1 MLWIVSFAFLIAI
14 AIFYGSIGKQ
24 MPGGETKLL
33 GENEVALFETYQTA
47 EQDMYYIELAAQ
59 LSAEKAS
66 EENFMR
72 DFKNTFAEYL
82 KGTQV
87 TISDYTFD
95 CSSASG
101 MTTLIGKTDKELEYT
116 ENQYIYKVRPN
127 FRVTLPEEIPE
138 CTEKIFV

>member
-1 MLWIVSFAFLIAI
+1 MLWIVSFAFLIGI
-14 AIFYGSIGKQ
+14 AVFYGNIGKQ

-33 GENEVALFETYQTA
+33 GENEIALFETYQTA
-47 EQDMYYIELAAQ
+47 EQDIYSIELAAQ

-66 EENFMR
+66 KESFMR

-82 KGTQV
+82 QGTQL

-101 MTTLIGKTDKELEYT
+101 MTTLVGKTDKEVAYT
-116 ENQYIYKVRPN
+116 ENLYTYKVKPN

-138 CTEKIFV
+138 CTEKIFG